1 MPKTFVIADDHA
13 LASEGIKAIL
23 ERHDNTKILEVANN
37 GISAISLI
45 RKLQPDCAIVDLAM
59 PGANGL
65 EVLIEAKRWA
75 PDTKIVIVTGN
86 HSPEQFR
93 QLKEADADAIILK
106 NTDPEVIL
114 EAIQRVFAGEKV
126 FSDEVQEI
134 ISVSE
139 DTSGLS
145 KREIEVLHAI
155 GRGYSN
161 TKIGEKLG
169 VSPKTVDSHRTSLMR
184 KLEVN
189 STAALLVKA
198 MKQGLIDV

>member
-93 QLKEADADAIILK
+93 QLKEADADSIILK

-134 ISVSE
+134 ISV
-139 DTSGLS
+139 
-145 KREIEVLHAI
+145 
-155 GRGYSN
+155 
-161 TKIGEKLG
+161 
-169 VSPKTVDSHRTSLMR
+169 
-184 KLEVN
+184 
-189 STAALLVKA
+189 
-198 MKQGLIDV
+198 